1 MAILSGL
8 GSLGR
13 LRDAT
18 RGRVSSWDT
27 TGGNA
32 DAWRI
37 KGGESRTMA
46 RLTGPGAVRHI
57 WVTTSSIEDA
67 YLRRVVLRM
76 YWDGAETPCV
86 EAPLGDFFGVG
97 HGMMVDFWSQPLT
110 MSPRDG
116 RGFNCF
122 FPMPYNSAARIEI
135 ENQGER
141 SLVLYFYVD
150 YETYPR
156 PTDDIAYFHA
166 QWRRENPTEGWG
178 KRHDNET
185 REERAATNRTPNLDG
200 AGNYVLLEAVGR
212 GHYVG
217 CNMNV
222 DVFEKQHND
231 WYGEGDDMIWIDG
244 ELVLRG
250 TGTEDYF
257 NTAFCPSKPFCAP
270 YHGITLYS
278 GTEMWPWSGKN
289 SMYRYHIE
297 DPIYFRE
304 SIKVT
309 IEHGHANDLS
319 NDYSSTAYWYQTE
332 PHAPPHPLLPVT
344 ERLPR
349 PSPWRM

>member
-1 MAILSGL
+1 MPLDDL
-8 GSLGR
+8 HL

-18 RGRVSSWDT
+18 RRRESSWDNA
-27 TGGNA
+27 GGNA
-32 DAWRI
+32 DMWLI
-37 KGGESRTMA
+37 GPGETRTMA
-46 RLTGPGAVRHI
+46 DMTGPGAVRHI
-57 WVTTSSIEDA
+57 WVTTMSREDA
-67 YLRRVVLRM
+67 YLRKCVLRA

-122 FPMPYNSAARIEI
+122 FPMPFTSGGRITITNE
-135 ENQGER
+135 GER
-141 SLVLYFYVD
+141 RLVFYYYVD
-150 YETYPR
+150 YETYDAP
-156 PTDDIAYFHA
+156 PAQPSGYFHA
-166 QWRRENPTEGWG
+166 QWRRENPTDGWG
-178 KRHDNET
+178 VTGRSET
-185 REERAATNRTPNLDG
+185 PEERGESWRRANLDG
-200 AGNYVLLEAVGR
+200 AGNYVILEATGR

-217 CNMNV
+217 CNMNI
-222 DVFEKQHND
+222 DVFEKQQND

-244 ELVLRG
+244 QLAIRG

-257 NTAFCPSKPFCAP
+257 NTAFSPETVFCTP
-270 YHGITLYS
+270 YHGITVYQ
-278 GTEMWPWSGKN
+278 GTTEWPWSGKN
-289 SMYRYHIE
+289 SMYRFHIE

-319 NDYSSTAYWYQTE
+319 NDYSSTAYWYQTH
-332 PHAPPHPLLPVT
+332 PHAHPHALLPVA

-349 PSPWRM
+349 